1 MIESS
6 ENLSTTLE
14 LDELRATERANVHFN
29 ARIQDLDGLLRIC
42 YAAHSPQEIRNLLEN
57 LDEVAD
63 KFDGEIIKV
72 INRFAK
78 PSPLGFRDLRIL
90 LSFPESP
97 GYTGCLRVVASQMY
111 ESSFACLPYM
121 AASVSIAAEKT
132 LSKMGIAS
140 SYIVVIDNF
149 TRDEP
154 ESLTLVYGFPSF
166 EIAKHYA
173 ETRFRQCLAT
183 LNKQVCTLEELRL
196 AWMQQ
201 GEDII
206 VGQANVKDAF
216 HLCSDM
222 LWEYMTEASVNFGCQ
237 WDALTE
243 LPSIKCIPVS
253 EYNAYIESLI
263 D

>member
-1 MIESS
+1 MIEDSG
-6 ENLSTTLE
+6 NVSTTLE
-14 LDELRATERANVHFN
+14 LDERRATERASVHFN

-42 YAAHSPQEIRNLLEN
+42 YAAHSPQQIIDILAN

-63 KFDGEIIKV
+63 KFNGKIIRV
-72 INRFAK
+72 INRFAE

-111 ESSFACLPYM
+111 ESSFECLPYM
-121 AASVSIAAEKT
+121 AANVSIAAEQT
-132 LSKMGIAS
+132 LSKMGIIS

-183 LNKQVCTLEELRL
+183 LNEQVCTLEELRL

-206 VGQANVKDAF
+206 VGQTNDKDAF

-243 LPSIKCIPVS
+243 LPSIKCTPVR
-253 EYNAYIESLI
+253 EYNAYIESLT

>member
-1 MIESS
+1 MTSDSI
-6 ENLSTTLE
+6 NVSTSVE
-14 LDELRATERANVHFN
+14 LDEYRATERANVHFN
-29 ARIQDLDGLLRIC
+29 SLIQDLDGLLRIC
-42 YAAHSPQEIRNLLEN
+42 YTVHSPQEITDLLTN
-57 LDEVAD
+57 LDAIAD
-63 KFDGEIIKV
+63 KFNGKIIRV
-72 INRFAK
+72 INRFAE

-111 ESSFACLPYM
+111 ESSFECLPYM
-121 AASVSIAAEKT
+121 AASVSIAAEQT
-132 LSKMGIAS
+132 LSKMGITS

-149 TRDEP
+149 TQDEP

-183 LNKQVCTLEELRL
+183 LNEQVCTLEELRL

-206 VGQANVKDAF
+206 VGQTNDKDAF

-243 LPSIKCIPVS
+243 LPSIKCTPVS
-253 EYNAYIESLI
+253 EYNAYIESLT